1 MDNFKSY
8 KKTRVALLLIYTTY
22 ICIHHT
28 HTPYI
33 YTHISYISH
42 IFMLYIYIYT
52 HTHTRIPSHLSTLSS
67 SIEIF
72 PVLPLNIH
80 LEYSYYD
87 LEPPLFILLPYTHLD
102 PACLTFG
109 DYTIGAEISEWLLPP
124 RMLSKN
130 YLSQV
135 LTWSTMKFP
144 TLGLD

>member
-22 ICIHHT
+22 ICIHHIYT
-28 HTPYI
+28 HTHPIYI

-42 IFMLYIYIYT
+42 IFMLYIYTHT

-67 SIEIF
+67 SIGIF

-109 DYTIGAEISEWLLPP
+109 DFTIGAEISE
-124 RMLSKN
+124 
-130 YLSQV
+130 
-135 LTWSTMKFP
+135 
-144 TLGLD
+144 